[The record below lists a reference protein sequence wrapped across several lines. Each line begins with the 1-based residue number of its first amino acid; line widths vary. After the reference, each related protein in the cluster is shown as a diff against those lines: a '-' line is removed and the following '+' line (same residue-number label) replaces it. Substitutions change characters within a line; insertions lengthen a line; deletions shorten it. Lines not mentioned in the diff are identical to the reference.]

1 MVEGC
6 QPGFL
11 REVRAAM
18 NIQGSS
24 SVASQLVKSE
34 LAATQTEAQIATAIA
49 KKQMDAQ
56 RQTGEAM
63 VQLIQQAAGR
73 GVDLRA

>member
-1 MVEGC
+1 
-6 QPGFL
+6 
-11 REVRAAM
+11 M

-24 SVASQLVKSE
+24 SIASQLVKSE

-49 KKQMDAQ
+49 KKQIDAQ

-63 VQLIQQAAGR
+63 VQLIQQASGR